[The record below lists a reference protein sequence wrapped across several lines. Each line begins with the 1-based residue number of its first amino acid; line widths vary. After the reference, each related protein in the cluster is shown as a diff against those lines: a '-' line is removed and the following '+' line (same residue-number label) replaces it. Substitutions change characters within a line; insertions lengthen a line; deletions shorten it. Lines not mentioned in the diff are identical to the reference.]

1 MPEKVFAISPTRIV
15 GAALFVRCLIS
26 PGLSIIIKSVGSMSP
41 IAKIFLLLYIISVVV
56 AGCGT
61 GNIASVIA
69 ISAALTTFVIVAALV
84 YQINDSRWVALAII
98 TGLLLASSYY
108 ILIWSGFLSPILIA
122 RISPTGQESLRI
134 TASRSSLNYTG
145 SLMSVCFASLVFA
158 YLSGSYKRKRII
170 ALGLSLFVFT
180 TMMDV
185 GSRGAIVASI
195 FGLFAAIVLAAKTRG
210 IQGMYRTL
218 GLFLASII
226 FVVIFWSLAT
236 SEWAA
241 VFSRFTSGGEL
252 HGEGRLAIW
261 SKAFVYV
268 LSHPVIPDPRGW
280 ELISPGV
287 GPHQSFLAAGMS
299 GGLLAMV
306 GLVGLAITTIRRGWK
321 KVRIPD
327 THEQFWQC
335 IFFLILVTLVINLC
349 SSAMPGHKILWSMF
363 AVCGTS
369 FGRYNEFHRPTFPLV

>member
-1 MPEKVFAISPTRIV
+1 MDTNIYNRLDTKSYLEDQTFAPPNTRRVFRKFAIAVSFLALWLTPAFSADALNWVIVGCILLCLWDPVACLFLLIASAAVYYVEPDMPEKVFAISPTRIV

-226 FVVIFWSLAT
+226 FV
-236 SEWAA
+236 A
-241 VFSRFTSGGEL
+241 VSYTHL
-252 HGEGRLAIW
+252 TL
-261 SKAFVYV
+261 
-268 LSHPVIPDPRGW
+268 P
-280 ELISPGV
+280 
-287 GPHQSFLAAGMS
+287 
-299 GGLLAMV
+299 
-306 GLVGLAITTIRRGWK
+306 TTER
-321 KVRIPD
+321 V
-327 THEQFWQC
+327 
-335 IFFLILVTLVINLC
+335 
-349 SSAMPGHKILWSMF
+349 
-363 AVCGTS
+363 
-369 FGRYNEFHRPTFPLV
+369 